1 MSIENVSK
9 QISDRIA
16 VHGPTVGEEYEPID
30 APPKYSDDVNIVMDA
45 IDGYRGEDQ
54 QLIAEEGIAWIA
66 TMLRKNRDYGGSVW
80 RQPVLA
86 PDCKPGTAIRVR
98 MSDKIARIQSL
109 LEKDG
114 AEVSDES
121 LEDSIRDLG
130 AYCLLLLVGNKR
142 KDSPCSTQSDS

>member
-1 MSIENVSK
+1 MSIEDVSK

-16 VHGPTVGEEYEPID
+16 VHGPTRSHEEVGAIID
-30 APPKYSDDVNIVMDA
+30 DWDLVEAAWHGS
-45 IDGYRGEDQ
+45 RGDDQ

-114 AEVSDES
+114 AEVNDES
-121 LEDSIRDLG
+121 LEESIRDLG

-142 KDSPCSTQSDS
+142 KDSPCSTSSDKS